1 MHLTPRG
8 TVQDVR
14 VSGLFIHPVKSM
26 QGQPV
31 ESASV
36 TANGIDGD
44 RQWGVLDQ
52 ATGRILS
59 AKWEPRLLEAS
70 ALLAGAELVIKLPT
84 GETLLGAG
92 DAVDA
97 ALSGW
102 LGRPVH
108 LLEARARSVGTYALH
123 VDPLDD
129 TSKEASWDGP
139 PGRFVD
145 EAAVHVLSA
154 ASLRAA
160 AAAAGDSG
168 QWERRRFRPNV
179 LVEAD
184 GEGFVDDGWVGA
196 TLRIGAVELAVDKRT
211 TRCAMVSRA
220 QAGGLA
226 SDPEVI
232 RSLRRSHQLKLGVS
246 ATVCTPGPVN
256 LGDPVEV
263 LGGDRPE

>member
-1 MHLTPRG
+1 MRI
-8 TVQDVR
+8 
-14 VSGLFIHPVKSM
+14 SGLFIHPVKSM

-31 ESASV
+31 EAAAV
-36 TANGIDGD
+36 TGSGIEDD
-44 RQWGVLDQ
+44 RRWGVLDQ

-70 ALLAGAELVIKLPT
+70 ALLAGAELVIKLPS

-97 ALSGW
+97 ALSAW

-108 LLEARARSVGTYALH
+108 LIEARDQSVGTYAMH

-160 AAAAGDSG
+160 AAAIGDDTGS
-168 QWERRRFRPNV
+168 WERRRFRPNV
-179 LVEAD
+179 LVEAE

-196 TLRIGAVELAVDKRT
+196 TLRLGTVELAVDKPT
-211 TRCAMVSRA
+211 TRCAMVSRG
-220 QAGGLA
+220 QVGGLA
-226 SDPEVI
+226 ADPEVI
-232 RSLRRSHQLKLGVS
+232 RSLRRSHRLKLGVS
-246 ATVCTPGPVN
+246 ATVRTPGTINV
-256 LGDPVEV
+256 GDPVEV